1 MKNYSIFLDS
11 SKFTKFSNYLHYTRQ
26 NNIFTR
32 KILVKSLHLCFIIVI
47 NGPHETRILHND
59 WIPPDGRQLARD
71 DRSISRGKRAKI
83 RIQRDIRRRLL
94 SILGRLS
101 TPRCVSST
109 RFPSL
114 NRNSPWEYGDMY
126 RCISSPFSFPPNQPW
141 FHLASGNCRLLVVEG
156 GPYEWNTTSFSSDL
170 TVDQ

>member
-1 MKNYSIFLDS
+1 MKNYLILLNLQNSPITHNKIIFSRGRSQSNFFIFAS
-11 SKFTKFSNYLHYTRQ
+11 SLLLTAHTR
-26 NNIFTR
+26 
-32 KILVKSLHLCFIIVI
+32 
-47 NGPHETRILHND
+47 LHNN

-114 NRNSPWEYGDMY
+114 SRRGNTAICTVASLRRSRSRQTNRDS
-126 RCISSPFSFPPNQPW
+126 I
-141 FHLASGNCRLLVVEG
+141 
-156 GPYEWNTTSFSSDL
+156 
-170 TVDQ
+170 